1 MQRLPLEGTHVV
13 EFGQIV
19 AGPTA
24 GLILGDMG
32 ADVIKVEPPDAG
44 TPSRPGNLRTGSF
57 FFFNRNKRS
66 LVVDLAAPEG
76 YQVALRLVRRA
87 DVLIEN
93 MAPGTMDRL
102 GLGYSTMSR
111 ENPRLV
117 YCSLKGYLTGPY
129 QARPL
134 MDEPA
139 QMAAGLAYMT
149 GPPGRPLRA
158 GASVVDIGAA
168 TYAVIGVLAALL
180 ERQSTGE
187 GQHVTG
193 GLFETALFYMG
204 QHMAHA
210 QFSGEPPVS
219 MATVQTGADR
229 RRLAIYD
236 LFTCKD
242 ERQVFIGI
250 VSDSQWRRFCSV
262 FGMEDLVDDPRLE
275 HNIGRATEREWLL
288 PRIAQAVAGWESR
301 EVVEILVRADVTVA
315 PVHTPLT
322 VLEDPHVLSERR
334 TLPSQLGEATGRL
347 PALPYES
354 SAYDFSV
361 RRHAP
366 TEPGQHTK
374 EVLLELGYSAQE
386 AEALA
391 RAGVVRG
398 PGLPVAPPGRAS
410 QSEPHRGTT

>member
-1 MQRLPLEGTHVV
+1 MRRLPLQGTRVIEV
-13 EFGQIV
+13 GQIV

-24 GLILGDMG
+24 GLILADMG

-44 TPSRPGNLRTGSF
+44 TPRRPGNLRTGSF

-66 LVVDLAAPEG
+66 LVLDLAAPEG
-76 YQVALRLVRRA
+76 RQIALRLIRRS

-93 MAPGTMDRL
+93 MAPGTMERL
-102 GLGYSTMSR
+102 GLGYPDVHR

-129 QARPL
+129 QSRPL

-139 QMAAGLAYMT
+139 QMATGLAYMT
-149 GPPGRPLRA
+149 GLPGRPLRA

-180 ERQSTGE
+180 ERQTTGE
-187 GQHVTG
+187 GQRITG
-193 GLFETALFYMG
+193 GLFETALFYVG

-210 QFSGEPPVS
+210 QLTGEIPRPMS
-219 MATVQTGADR
+219 TEETGAR
-229 RRLAIYD
+229 RRAWAIYD

-242 ERQVFIGI
+242 ERQVFVGI
-250 VSDSQWRRFCSV
+250 VSDSQWRRFCTV
-262 FGMEDLVDDPRLE
+262 LGMEDLADDPRLQ
-275 HNIGRATEREWLL
+275 NNAGRATERQWLL
-288 PRIAQAVAGWESR
+288 PRIAEQIAARESA
-301 EVVEILVRADVTVA
+301 EVVDILVGADVTVA

-322 VLEDPHVLSERR
+322 VLEDPHVASAPR
-334 TLPSQLGEATGRL
+334 TLPAQIGETAGRL

-354 SAYDFSV
+354 DAYTFSV

-366 TEPGQHTK
+366 AEPGQHTS
-374 EVLLELGYSAQE
+374 EVLQEFGYTLEE
-386 AEALA
+386 AGALA
-391 RAGVVRG
+391 RKGVVRG
-398 PGLPVAPPGRAS
+398 PGLSA
-410 QSEPHRGTT
+410 

>member
-1 MQRLPLEGTHVV
+1 MRRLPLDGTHVV
-13 EFGQIV
+13 EVGQIV

-24 GLILGDMG
+24 GLILADMG

-44 TPSRPGNLRTGSF
+44 TPRRPGNLRTGSF

-66 LVVDLAAPEG
+66 VVVDLATPEG
-76 YQVALRLVRRA
+76 YQVALRLIRRA

-102 GLGYSTMSR
+102 GLGYPTVHR

-117 YCSLKGYLTGPY
+117 YCSLKGYLTGPH
-129 QARPL
+129 QSRPL

-139 QMAAGLAYMT
+139 QMATGLAYMT
-149 GPPGRPLRA
+149 GPPGQPLRA

-180 ERQSTGE
+180 ERRTTAE

-193 GLFETALFYMG
+193 GLFETALFYVG

-210 QFSGEPPVS
+210 QLTGETPLPMS
-219 MATVQTGADR
+219 TAQTGAER
-229 RRLAIYD
+229 RRSAIYD
-236 LFTCKD
+236 LFTCGD
-242 ERQVFIGI
+242 GRQVFIGI
-250 VSDSQWRRFCSV
+250 VSDNQWRRFCSV
-262 FGMEDLVDDPRLE
+262 FGMEDLVDDPRLQ
-275 HNIGRATEREWLL
+275 HNAGRATERAWLL
-288 PRIAQAVAGWESR
+288 PRIAQAVARRESQ
-301 EVVEILVRADVTVA
+301 EVVDLLVRADVTVA
-315 PVHTPLT
+315 PVHTPRS
-322 VLEDPHVLSERR
+322 VLEDPHAASEHR
-334 TLPSQLGEATGRL
+334 TLPSEIGNVAGRL

-354 SAYDFSV
+354 SAYGFSV

-366 TEPGQHTK
+366 NEPGQDTR
-374 EVLLELGYSAQE
+374 EVLLELGYTVHD

-391 RAGVVRG
+391 RRGVVRG
-398 PGLPVAPPGRAS
+398 PGLPAGSVNPSPTA
-410 QSEPHRGTT
+410 

>member
-1 MQRLPLEGTHVV
+1 MPRLPLEGTRVV

-19 AGPTA
+19 AGPTV

-32 ADVIKVEPPDAG
+32 ADVIKIEPPDAG
-44 TPSRPGNLRTGSF
+44 TPSRPGNMRTGSF

-66 LVVDLAAPEG
+66 IVVDLAAPEG
-76 YQVALRLVRRA
+76 NEVARRLVRRA

-102 GLGYSTMSR
+102 GLGSTEMQQ

-117 YCSLKGYLTGPY
+117 YASLKGYLTGPY

-168 TYAVIGVLAALL
+168 TYAVIGVLAALI
-180 ERQSTGE
+180 ERQTTGA

-193 GLFETALFYMG
+193 GLFETALFYIG

-210 QFSGEPPVS
+210 QLTGESPPP
-219 MATVQTGADR
+219 MATVQTGAER
-229 RRLAIYD
+229 RRSAIYD
-236 LFTCKD
+236 LFVCKD
-242 ERQVFIGI
+242 GRQVFIGI
-250 VSDSQWRRFCSV
+250 VSDNQWRRFCAI
-262 FGMEDLVDDPRLE
+262 FGMDDIVDDPRLR
-275 HNIGRATEREWLL
+275 HNADRANEREWLM
-288 PRIAQAVAGWESR
+288 PRIEAAVASWNSR
-301 EVVEILVRADVTVA
+301 DVVDKLVRADVTVA
-315 PVHTPLT
+315 PVHTPLS
-322 VLEDPHVLSERR
+322 VLEDAHVASAAR
-334 TLPSQLGEATGRL
+334 TLPAQIGGVAGRL
-347 PALPYES
+347 PSLPYES
-354 SAYDFSV
+354 DAYEFSV

-366 TEPGQHTK
+366 AEPGEHTRD
-374 EVLLELGYSAQE
+374 VLLELGYTLPDVD
-386 AEALA
+386 ALA
-391 RAGVVRG
+391 LRRIVRG
-398 PGLPVAPPGRAS
+398 PGLSTDAL
-410 QSEPHRGTT
+410 

>member
-1 MQRLPLEGTHVV
+1 MPRLPLEGTHVV
-13 EFGQIV
+13 EVGQIV

-24 GLILGDMG
+24 GLILADMG

-44 TPSRPGNLRTGSF
+44 TARRPGNLRTGSF

-76 YQVALRLVRRA
+76 HQVALRLIRRA

-93 MAPGTMDRL
+93 MAPGTMERL
-102 GLGYSTMSR
+102 GLGYPNVR
-111 ENPRLV
+111 QENPRLV

-129 QARPL
+129 QSRPL

-139 QMAAGLAYMT
+139 QMASGLAYMT

-168 TYAVIGVLAALL
+168 TSAVIGVLAALL
-180 ERQSTGE
+180 ERQTTGQ
-187 GQHVTG
+187 GQHITG
-193 GLFETALFYMG
+193 GLFETALFYIG

-210 QFSGEPPVS
+210 QLTGEIPRS
-219 MATVQTGADR
+219 MASVETGAR
-229 RRLAIYD
+229 RRVWAIYD

-242 ERQVFIGI
+242 GRQVFIGI
-250 VSDSQWRRFCSV
+250 VSDNQWRRICAV
-262 FGMEDLVDDPRLE
+262 LGMEDLVDDPRLQ
-275 HNIGRATEREWLL
+275 NNAGRVTEREWLL
-288 PRIAQAVAGWESR
+288 TRIAQAVAGRESQ
-301 EVVEILVRADVTVA
+301 EVVDVLVRADVTVA

-322 VLEDPHVLSERR
+322 VLEDPHVASEPR
-334 TLPSQLGEATGRL
+334 TLPAQIGEAAGRL
-347 PALPYES
+347 PSLPYES
-354 SAYDFSV
+354 DAYGFSV

-366 TEPGQHTK
+366 GEPGQHTK
-374 EVLLELGYSAQE
+374 EVLLELGYTVEE

-391 RAGVVRG
+391 RTGIVRG
-398 PGLPVAPPGRAS
+398 PGLP
-410 QSEPHRGTT
+410 